1 MKSTLKIV
9 LNLEDGKTSTLTI
22 QSPRTDLT
30 HDDIM
35 TFIAELT
42 KNNAMIINSSP
53 VIGLKKAYLQSTEN
67 QEITA

>member
-22 QSPRTDLT
+22 QSPRTNLT

-35 TFIAELT
+35 AFVGEIT
-42 KNNAMIINSSP
+42 KNNAMIVNNSP
-53 VIGLKKAYLQSTEN
+53 VTGLKKAYLQSTEN
-67 QEITA
+67 QEIPA